1 MRVKFALSELTTPF
15 NVPALKLATLVP
27 SYALLAID
35 APLMVRGALVITPLV
50 PVTLPAKA

>member
-35 APLMVRGALVITPLV
+35 APLMVRGAGVMFAV
-50 PVTLPAKA
+50 KPVG